1 MRQAD
6 EAPWHLPTAA
16 MASGQ
21 DRDFLATLSCV
32 TWGMTSGASCTLNTF
47 TIFSCVL
54 WLSRAAWL
62 VASNSSMS
70 ACGGG
75 LRATS
80 TETCTLSHNPKA
92 SQAFRDTR
100 ELFIGG
106 IFERLRTAT
115 IEVRTWCT
123 AGHLFQAALEMIW
136 GMKRGSYCRC
146 AICAVHQ
153 AIKSMDRQT
162 GKQAKARSTGTPM

>member
-1 MRQAD
+1 M
-6 EAPWHLPTAA
+6 
-16 MASGQ
+16 
-21 DRDFLATLSCV
+21 

-75 LRATS
+75 LRAIS
-80 TETCTLSHNPKA
+80 TEPYTRPQNPGA
-92 SQAFRDTR
+92 SRTNRTTKKLFTTGIPEKFRT
-100 ELFIGG
+100 I
-106 IFERLRTAT
+106 A
-115 IEVRTWCT
+115 IEVQMWWCA
-123 AGHLFQAALEMIW
+123 AGHLFQAALEMIC